1 MWNGN
6 VRLTIAKYV
15 KTNLAIN
22 KYTMYKLRWSGSEEK
37 VRLEHLPQLA
47 HFRPEIALRYR
58 FTWGEVIQEI
68 PYHTTKHDIHNW

>member
-37 VRLEHLPQLA
+37 VRLELLP
-47 HFRPEIALRYR
+47 
-58 FTWGEVIQEI
+58 
-68 PYHTTKHDIHNW
+68 

>member
-1 MWNGN
+1 
-6 VRLTIAKYV
+6 
-15 KTNLAIN
+15 
-22 KYTMYKLRWSGSEEK
+22 MYKLRWSGSEEK